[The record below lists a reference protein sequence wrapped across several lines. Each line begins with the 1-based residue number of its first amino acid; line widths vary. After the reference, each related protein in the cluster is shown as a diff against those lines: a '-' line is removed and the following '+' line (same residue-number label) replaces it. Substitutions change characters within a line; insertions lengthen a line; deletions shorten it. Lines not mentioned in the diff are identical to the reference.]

1 MFFLN
6 KSAGRKG
13 SGYNITANDVVS
25 FANRFGFTPS
35 LTRGSKHTV
44 WEKELDNPIRFFNG
58 REEIYTDRLY
68 ISYGMG
74 NRGGDTLKPPESKSL
89 FRVAQALGQEAVD
102 YFLNLAGL
110 PQKNKGKDYGPAEP
124 VSIPFFSN
132 WAIALENQIK
142 ADLYHK
148 KIRPED
154 YFENYVRI
162 ATESEP
168 TINEEEAKGLI
179 KKLVNLIGEGKE
191 YFISKINISDF
202 LTALNL
208 LGDNSDLKD
217 IADFIDVNAED
228 KDFTETIKYLIE
240 KGAVSQSESGLSI
253 IDAALK
259 NILAHTQNN
268 KLFKLSRWLVKSG
281 LKKESKLLLAIIM
294 R

>member
-1 MFFLN
+1 MFVLN

-13 SGYNITANDVVS
+13 SGYNIAANDVAS
-25 FANRFGFTPS
+25 FANRFGFTQS
-35 LTRGSKHTV
+35 LARGSKHTI
-44 WEKELDNPIRFFNG
+44 WEKKLDNPIRFFNG

-68 ISYGMG
+68 ISYSMG
-74 NRGGDTLKPPESKSL
+74 HRGGDTLKPPESKNL

-102 YFLNLAGL
+102 YFLTLAGL
-110 PQKNKGKDYGPAEP
+110 PQKSKRKDPSSADS
-124 VSIPFFSN
+124 VNIPFFSN
-132 WAIALENQIK
+132 WAIALEKQIK
-142 ADLYHK
+142 VDLYHK

-168 TINEEEAKGLI
+168 IISEEEAKGLI
-179 KKLVNLIGEGKE
+179 KKLVNLIVEGKE

-202 LTALNL
+202 LIALNL

-253 IDAALK
+253 VDAALK

-268 KLFKLSRWLVKSG
+268 KLFKLSKWLIQSG
-281 LKKESKLLLAIIM
+281 LIKESKLLLKIM
-294 R
+294 A